1 MSTLAMVFDRAAKPE
16 CDRDDLAQRL
26 RHCRGLTADIGEAA
40 PGKILQNQLTYP
52 LEYPNEY

>member
-1 MSTLAMVFDRAAKPE
+1 MSTLAMIFGRVTATWMIWRKGCAAAGV
-16 CDRDDLAQRL
+16 RSVAVV
-26 RHCRGLTADIGEAA
+26 EAS